1 MPVSSATS
9 MLVGMVATEE
19 QVPKE
24 TAAGL
29 SRCWNMTFAA
39 PLPPP
44 ANAPIPAPTAVP
56 PPPPMRPP
64 LSVPDIDAQPPATII
79 AAAHVTHSKEIRLI
93 EYSIF

>member
-1 MPVSSATS
+1 

-44 ANAPIPAPTAVP
+44 KRAYIGED
-56 PPPPMRPP
+56 M
-64 LSVPDIDAQPPATII
+64 
-79 AAAHVTHSKEIRLI
+79 
-93 EYSIF
+93 SIYAKHIT